1 MKKYNIYIALF
12 LLSALVFSCKKNGIH
27 DIATSTT
34 DGGAQIK
41 FFNFG
46 VGSPS
51 LNFYANNGKVSAI
64 VSATGTEATTGIAY
78 GAVFPATNYSL
89 LNAGTY
95 SFQGIV
101 PAFSTTNANVVVA
114 TLSAPLEP
122 NKFYSLY
129 TSGIYNATAKT
140 TDAFIVEDK
149 IPAANATSASVRF
162 VNTISNAASAFNLVV
177 KNTTTLTEQVIATNI
192 PYKGASEFAL
202 VPNGVYE
209 IYARYPAGIA
219 NIISRNGTSTVSFIA
234 GRTYTISS
242 RGDMTVTGSTATNR
256 PFLDNTSNRP

>member
-1 MKKYNIYIALF
+1 MKKINLYTAVF
-12 LLSALVFSCKKNGIH
+12 LLSVLLFSCKKDGITE
-27 DIATSTT
+27 IATTTT

-46 VGSPS
+46 VSSPS

-78 GAVFPATNYSL
+78 GSVFPATNYSL
-89 LNAGTY
+89 FSPAAY
-95 SFQGIV
+95 SFTGVV
-101 PAFSTTNANVVVA
+101 PALAATNPNTVVA
-114 TLSAPLEP
+114 TLPSSVEAG
-122 NKFYSLY
+122 KFYSLY
-129 TSGIYNATAKT
+129 TCGIYNTTAKT

-149 IPAANATSASVRF
+149 IPASNASSANVRF
-162 VNTISNAASAFNLVV
+162 VNTISNAASGFNLVV
-177 KNTTTLTEQVIATNI
+177 KNTTTLTEQVVATNI
-192 PYKGASEFAL
+192 GYKAASDFVL

-209 IYARYPAGIA
+209 IYARYPSGST
-219 NIISRNGTSTVSFIA
+219 NIISRTGTSVVSFIA

-242 RGDMTVTGSTATNR
+242 RGDITVTGTTAVNR

>member
-12 LLSALVFSCKKNGIH
+12 LISAMLLSCKKNGIQE
-27 DIATSTT
+27 IATTT
-34 DGGAQIK
+34 TNGGAQIK

-46 VGSPS
+46 VSSPS

-64 VSATGTEATTGIAY
+64 VSATGTEAVTGIAY
-78 GAVFPATNYSL
+78 GSVFPATNYSL

-101 PAFSTTNANVVVA
+101 PALSTTNPNVVVA
-114 TLSAPLEP
+114 TLSAPLEA

-149 IPAANATSASVRF
+149 IPAASATSASVRF
-162 VNTISNAASAFNLVV
+162 VNTISNAPNGFNLVV
-177 KNTTTLTEQVIATNI
+177 KNTTTLTEQVVATNI
-192 PYKGASEFAL
+192 PYKGASEFVL

-209 IYARYPAGIA
+209 VYARYSGGTA
-219 NIISRNGTSTVSFIA
+219 NVIIRNGTSVVSFIA

-242 RGDMTVTGSTATNR
+242 RGDMTVSGTTATNR